1 MRKSIAIL
9 LLALTALA
17 VTAGV
22 IAAQDTTDTT
32 STKTWLG
39 VALVEEND
47 QVIIARVQSG
57 SPADTAN
64 LQVGDVIVSFNGTAV
79 TSAAQLAE
87 LVQAAAPGDKAT
99 LEVQRNNETVSV
111 DVVLG
116 SAKVNDRPGR
126 TGVFTLPE
134 DALSLVQMFVN
145 ADLAETD
152 GGFEVTNVLKS
163 NNPYGLQIGDVI
175 TAIND
180 EPAADFS
187 LDTFGRGMARLGG
200 LTLTVTRGSE
210 TVTLEG
216 DMPGLFFH
224 FGPFM
229 ERGMDGFGRGMDGL
243 GSRDGRGNRNGQ
255 GSSDAAPAL
264 PSAGQT

>member
-1 MRKSIAIL
+1 MRKSIAVL

-22 IAAQDTTDTT
+22 IAAQDTETT

-39 VALVEEND
+39 VALVEENE
-47 QVIIARVQSG
+47 QVIVTRVQSG
-57 SPADTAN
+57 SPADTAD

-79 TSAAQLAE
+79 TTAAQLAE
-87 LVQAAAPGDKAT
+87 LVQAAAPGDTAT
-99 LEVQRNNETVSV
+99 LEVQRNNESVSI

-116 SAKVNDRPGR
+116 SASVDDRPGR
-126 TGVFTLPE
+126 MEALALPE

-145 ADLAETD
+145 ADLTEAD
-152 GGFEVTNVLKS
+152 GGFEVSNVLQS
-163 NNPYGLQIGDVI
+163 NNPYGLEIGDVI

-180 EPAADFS
+180 QPATDFS
-187 LDTFGRGMARLGG
+187 LDTFGMGMARSGG
-200 LTLTVTRGSE
+200 ITLTVTRGSE

-216 DMPGLFFH
+216 DMMGMFFH

-229 ERGMDGFGRGMDGL
+229 DRGMGRGMDGFGP
-243 GSRDGRGNRNGQ
+243 RDGRGGRNGQ

>member
-1 MRKSIAIL
+1 MRKSIAVL

-57 SPADTAN
+57 SPADTAD

-126 TGVFTLPE
+126 MGVFTLPE

-145 ADLAETD
+145 ADLAETE

-229 ERGMDGFGRGMDGL
+229 EPGMGRGMDGFGP
-243 GSRDGRGNRNGQ
+243 RDGRGNRNGQ

>member
-1 MRKSIAIL
+1 MRKSIAVL

-22 IAAQDTTDTT
+22 IAAQDTDTT

-47 QVIIARVQSG
+47 QVIVARVQSG
-57 SPADTAN
+57 SPADTAD

-79 TSAAQLAE
+79 ATAAQLAE
-87 LVQAAAPGDKAT
+87 LVQAAAPGDTAT
-99 LEVQRNNETVSV
+99 LEVQRNNESV
-111 DVVLG
+111 NIDVVLG
-116 SAKVNDRPGR
+116 SASVNDRPGR
-126 TGVFTLPE
+126 MEGLALPE

-145 ADLAETD
+145 ADLTEAT
-152 GGFEVTNVLKS
+152 GGFEVSNVLKS
-163 NNPYGLQIGDVI
+163 NNPYGLEIGDVI

-180 EPAADFS
+180 QPATDFTLENMS
-187 LDTFGRGMARLGG
+187 MGMARGG
-200 LTLTVTRGSE
+200 GITLTVTRGSE

-216 DMPGLFFH
+216 DMMGMFFH

-229 ERGMDGFGRGMDGL
+229 ERGMGHGMDGFGP
-243 GSRDGRGNRNGQ
+243 RDGRGGRNGQ